1 MDTGKEIYGHDFS
14 EDILSEEE
22 ARGVYKIQKE
32 FLEDYAT
39 SKKEMTTE
47 EWLRH
52 ELQKYLPEE
61 TEEKI
66 NEISS
71 QIIESLTITEK
82 MKASEQKAIA
92 EGRDRNSWF
101 ASTILQ
107 GTSQMS
113 TQESVKYLQQLDDAV
128 KKANVAMRETMTT
141 KKSGYVNPSMN
152 PNLDGYIA
160 EQHHVNTFNMDAAI
174 KGSGLK
180 AEVQPLKPGETY
192 TKNGFDVIIKDAS
205 GRRIHQYQMKFGDTA
220 EDTIRMLKAGNYA
233 NQTLVVPEEQKP
245 AVQRAFPKKNVTSVI
260 KHGNISSEPLTKA
273 KAKELQKQAQNR
285 NFMEMDWNEYKAK
298 DLALGIG
305 KQVGG
310 ACLQGA
316 AIGAGMSI
324 AKKVWDGEPVD
335 GEEVIDTAISS
346 GADFGVKVATA
357 AALETASKMNILK
370 TVPKIVEKNEVITYA
385 NIAFI
390 AVENVKTLG
399 KVATGE
405 LTATEGLSKMG
416 ETTAASI
423 AGIATST
430 KGAIIG
436 ETIGAV
442 LGPVGTL
449 VGGFVGG
456 TVGYVVGSKAVQTA
470 TGVVKK
476 AAKKTIE
483 VAKEIGESVTSWV
496 GDKIDSFLGWL

>member
-1 MDTGKEIYGHDFS
+1 MDTEKEIYEHDFS
-14 EDILSEEE
+14 EEILSEEE
-22 ARGVYKIQKE
+22 TKGVYKIQKE

-39 SKKEMTTE
+39 SKEEMTTE

-71 QIIESLTITEK
+71 QIIESLTIAEK
-82 MKASEQKAIA
+82 MKASEQEAIA
-92 EGRDRNSWF
+92 EGRDRDSWF

-160 EQHHVNTFNMDAAI
+160 EQYHVNTFNLDAAA
-174 KGSGLK
+174 KGSGLS

-233 NQTLVVPEEQKP
+233 NQTIIVPEEQVP

-260 KHGNISSEPLTKA
+260 SHGNTSSKSLTKA
-273 KAKELQKQAQNR
+273 DAKELQKQAQNR
-285 NFMEMDWNEYKAK
+285 NFMEMNWNEYKAK

-316 AIGAGMSI
+316 AIGAGMLI

-346 GADFGVKVATA
+346 GTDFGVKAATA
-357 AALETASKMNILK
+357 AALKTASEKNILK
-370 TVPKIVEKNEVITYA
+370 AIPKKVPGSVYA

-430 KGAIIG
+430 KVA
-436 ETIGAV
+436 TIGATIGTV
-442 LGPVGTL
+442 LGPVGTA

-456 TVGYVVGSKAVQTA
+456 TVGYIVGSKVVQTA

-483 VAKEIGESVTSWV
+483 TAKEIGGNVISWF
-496 GDKIDSFLGWL
+496 GDKIDSLGSLFW